1 VVQSGC
7 SQVEEFCLL
16 DEIQPTLN
24 SVSEVALASVE
35 GRFVRYCFETTIENG
50 SKVSKIEKVKNKTV

>member
-1 VVQSGC
+1 V
-7 SQVEEFCLL
+7 FCLL